1 MSENS
6 ADAQAGVAAG
16 IGFTGSVIGRA
27 RHYLS
32 AQHLFAAEHFSRL
45 AADYERA
52 HVGDPQRIYLQ
63 HRAYV
68 MGAVLE
74 AVAFLESFVNETL
87 KDAADGHTGAT
98 GGLADEVVARL
109 AASWQTIEGA
119 SVVDKYR
126 MVRVLADAPAADAG
140 RRPHD
145 DVVHLVRLRNW
156 LVHNKPRDVGED
168 SPDKVI
174 DHVRDRF
181 PANPFLDSPQR
192 VAWFPNHALSA
203 GCAAWGV
210 TSAHTFADEFVTA
223 IGSTR
228 EHHRQSFNEQP

>member
-1 MSENS
+1 
-6 ADAQAGVAAG
+6 
-16 IGFTGSVIGRA
+16 
-27 RHYLS
+27 
-32 AQHLFAAEHFSRL
+32 
-45 AADYERA
+45 
-52 HVGDPQRIYLQ
+52 
-63 HRAYV
+63 

-74 AVAFLESFVNETL
+74 AVAFLESFVNEIL
-87 KDAADGHTGAT
+87 KDAADGHTGAI
-98 GGLADEVVARL
+98 GGLADAIVARL

-145 DVVHLVRLRNW
+145 DVAHLVRLRNW

-181 PANPFLDSPQR
+181 APNPFLDSPQR
-192 VAWFPNHALSA
+192 VSWFPNHALSA
-203 GCAAWGV
+203 GCASWAV
-210 TSAHTFADEFVTA
+210 TSARTFAEEFVDA

-228 EHHRQSFNEQP
+228 EHHRQRFDEQP

>member
-1 MSENS
+1 VDFERDH
-6 ADAQAGVAAG
+6 ADG
-16 IGFTGSVIGRA
+16 
-27 RHYLS
+27 
-32 AQHLFAAEHFSRL
+32 
-45 AADYERA
+45 
-52 HVGDPQRIYLQ
+52 PQKIYLQ

-68 MGAVLE
+68 IGAVLE
-74 AVAFLESFVNETL
+74 AVAFLESFVNEII
-87 KDAADGHTGAT
+87 KDAADGHSGAT
-98 GGLADEVVARL
+98 AGLTDQAVVRL

-119 SVVDKYR
+119 SVMDKYR
-126 MVRVLADAPAADAG
+126 MVRVLTDTPAADTG

-174 DHVRDRF
+174 DHVRGRF
-181 PANPFLDSPQR
+181 PANPFLDSPGR

-203 GCAAWGV
+203 GCASWAT
-210 TSAHTFADEFVTA
+210 TSARTFAEEFVTA

-228 EHHRQSFNEQP
+228 RHHRQEFDETP